1 MTYQIKTATE
11 FTDGFV
17 IDVNNS
23 LWIPMDEENRNYQQY
38 LAWLE
43 EGNVPEEWQPEEAP
57 AEEQ

>member
-23 LWIPMDEENRNYQQY
+23 LWIPIDEGNRNYREY

-43 EGNVPEEWQPEEAP
+43 EGNVPEEWNPGGE
-57 AEEQ
+57 

>member
-1 MTYQIKTATE
+1 MKYQIKTATE

-23 LWIPMDEENRNYQQY
+23 LWIPIDEGNRNYREY

-43 EGNVPEEWQPEEAP
+43 EGNVPEEWNPEV
-57 AEEQ
+57 